1 MSAVCMLNRR
11 MKEILYSL
19 WFNLSLKA
27 TSHGVI
33 GESNHFDRVRRAWQP
48 QRGKKVWNPVD
59 MLIGFAHTYV
69 LCYTRALSSD
79 SSQRVQLIK
88 I

>member
-1 MSAVCMLNRR
+1 MSAVCTLNRR

-48 QRGKKVWNPVD
+48 QRGKKKFEIQSICWSVLHIL
-59 MLIGFAHTYV
+59 MSYV
-69 LCYTRALSSD
+69 IQEL
-79 SSQRVQLIK
+79 
-88 I
+88 

>member
-19 WFNLSLKA
+19 CFHLSLKA

-33 GESNHFDRVRRAWQP
+33 GESNHFDRVRRA
-48 QRGKKVWNPVD
+48 
-59 MLIGFAHTYV
+59 
-69 LCYTRALSSD
+69 
-79 SSQRVQLIK
+79 
-88 I
+88 